1 MVSHGFFYYD
11 CHGIDKVLSNKM
23 AHDTAKHW
31 FKLNEKYYGVSM
43 AEIKKECDKDFVSNI
58 KFQLNLGHPVMILL
72 KDTDCTWIKIKK
84 AILKQLLKIVL

>member
-1 MVSHGFFYYD
+1 
-11 CHGIDKVLSNKM
+11 
-23 AHDTAKHW
+23 
-31 FKLNEKYYGVSM
+31 M